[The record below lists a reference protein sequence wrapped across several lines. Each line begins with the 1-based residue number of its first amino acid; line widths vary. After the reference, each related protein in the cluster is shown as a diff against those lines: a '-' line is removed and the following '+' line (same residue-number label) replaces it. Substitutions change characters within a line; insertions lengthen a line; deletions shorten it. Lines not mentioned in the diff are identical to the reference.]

1 MSRALTEALTAAAAS
16 PCAGY
21 SCPKQSDCASEK
33 LACESFVHYVNS
45 GRAVHPLMLFKEM
58 KVGWKPTNT
67 LKSHYE
73 PTRKLYNHVFK
84 EEA

>member
-1 MSRALTEALTAAAAS
+1 MSRALAEALAAADAS

-33 LACESFVHYVNS
+33 LACESFVYYVDT
-45 GRAVHPLMLFKEM
+45 GRAAHPLMMFKEM

-67 LKSHYE
+67 LNSHYE

-84 EEA
+84 EAA